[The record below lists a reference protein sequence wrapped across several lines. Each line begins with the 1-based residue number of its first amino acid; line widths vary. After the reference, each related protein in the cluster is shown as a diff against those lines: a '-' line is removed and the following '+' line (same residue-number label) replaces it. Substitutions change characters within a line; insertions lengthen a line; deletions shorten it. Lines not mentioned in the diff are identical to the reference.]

1 MTTEFE
7 TSVDDGRATAIIWQ
21 VRTPWQ
27 LKEAIFSGKLVADDG
42 LIGLAIDK
50 VGIDQLI
57 FPTYI
62 ESWDRE
68 EPLNEENYKSLPTSH
83 RDQLAHQ
90 VGLYVAL
97 GYNLTADMRAK
108 RTEADAD
115 AVPLAGENT
124 EIV

>member
-7 TSVDDGRATAIIWQ
+7 TSVDDEGATAIIWQ

-27 LKEAIFSGKLVADDG
+27 LREAIFDGRFVADDRV
-42 LIGLAIDK
+42 IGLAIDN
-50 VGIDQLI
+50 VAIDNLI

-68 EPLNEENYKSLPTSH
+68 EPLSEENYKSLPTSH

-97 GYNLTADMRAK
+97 GYNLTADMRERRKA
-108 RTEADAD
+108 EAD
-115 AVPLAGENT
+115 AVPLRGGST
-124 EIV
+124 ETS